1 MYRVG
6 IDVGSTTIK
15 TVVLNTSSNIIH
27 SSYKRHR
34 SSVSTALN
42 ALIDEL
48 FLVCGDEPI
57 SLNFT
62 GSAALSIAK
71 RAKVSFVQEVI
82 SASTALKHDFEGF
95 DVCVELGGE
104 DAKIMF
110 FDGVNIEQRMNGSCA
125 GGTGAFIDQM
135 ASLLN
140 TDAAGLNQMAA
151 HATRLYDIAS
161 RCGVFAKTDIQ
172 PLINQGAKKED
183 IALSIYQAIVNQTIG
198 GLSQGKK
205 IQGRVVFLGGPLTFS
220 DMLRQRFIDVLDL
233 KNAETSPYGEVFMAY
248 GAALKES
255 TQRLTLETLKSKLE
269 EASKQIDQDVRRR
282 LKPLFASAEEK
293 AQFLR
298 RHAENKVP
306 KVALSDYQG
315 PIYIGVDAGSTTSKV
330 VAISQEKTLLFDYY
344 TSNQGNPV
352 ERIKEALEQF
362 YQEKQAKAYVAGA
375 YATGYG
381 EALMQAAFSLDG
393 GEVETIC
400 HYEAAKYFDPR
411 VEFVIDIGGQDMK
424 CFTVDQGVISSIVL
438 NEACSS
444 GCGSFIETFAHSL
457 DHEIDQFASIALN
470 AQAPVDLG
478 SRCTVFMNS
487 SVKQAQAESAQVAD
501 ISAGLAFS
509 VVKNALYKVIRAH
522 NVKEE
527 FGTHILV
534 QGGTFKNDAVLRAFE
549 IETGVEV
556 IRPSIAPLM
565 GAFGAALLALENSDG
580 QDPSNMLTETQ
591 LTNFTY
597 EQKHAVCRHCFNL
610 CPLTINVFKEGKPY
624 ISGNRCERGA
634 GVKAPENPLPNLY
647 LQKYEWLIE
656 EPVKTKAYDLK
667 VGIPLALNMFENL
680 PFWRAFF
687 DELSIE
693 VVVSGRSSKKL
704 YEYGQ
709 DSIPSDTVC
718 YPAKLVHGHIESL
731 LMKDVDFIF
740 YPNMPFHPLEKDHG
754 DNHYNC
760 PIVAHYPEVIEANLD
775 DIAKQPFLKP
785 YVTLSDRNRFVK
797 TMQLT
802 LEPFVKIPKKQLI
815 HAYDEGIKAYQ
826 AYQQKVQ
833 DAGDAAIDYAIQHD
847 LNIMVLAGRPYHID
861 PEINHSI
868 PKLLRSLNTVVL
880 SEDAIAHRASA
891 ENLHVLNQW
900 TYHTRLYDA
909 AIATTQLPKA
919 EYVQLVSFGCGL
931 DAITA
936 DEIKD
941 LLQQHHKLYTQ
952 IKIDEISNLGAVN
965 IRLRSLLATM
975 NREAP
980 HD

>member
-15 TVVLNTSSNIIH
+15 TVVLNASYDIIY

-48 FLVCGDEPI
+48 FLICGDEPFT
-57 SLNFT
+57 LNFT
-62 GSAALSIAK
+62 GSAALSLAK
-71 RAKVSFVQEVI
+71 RANVSFVQEVI
-82 SASTALKHDFEGF
+82 SASTALKKDFNTF

-110 FDGVNIEQRMNGSCA
+110 FDGVNMEQRMNGSCA

-140 TDAAGLNQMAA
+140 TDAAGLNVMARS
-151 HATRLYDIAS
+151 ATRVYDIAS

-172 PLINQGAKKED
+172 PLINQGARKED
-183 IALSIYQAIVNQTIG
+183 IALSIFQAIVNQTIG

-205 IQGRVVFLGGPLTFS
+205 IQGNVVFLGGPLTFS
-220 DMLRQRFIDVLDL
+220 DVLRQRFIDVLEL
-233 KNAETSPYGEVFMAY
+233 KDARVSPHGEVFMAY
-248 GAALKES
+248 GAALKTS
-255 TQRLTLETLKSKLE
+255 QTTLTLTELKERLDD
-269 EASKQIDQDVRRR
+269 ASKRLDGDVRRR
-282 LKPLFASAEEK
+282 LQPLFVTEEERT
-293 AQFLR
+293 AFLN
-298 RHAENKVP
+298 RHAANQVP
-306 KVALSDYQG
+306 KESLADYVG
-315 PIYIGVDAGSTTSKV
+315 PIYLGVDAGSTTSKM
-330 VAISQEKTLLFDYY
+330 VAISAKKTLLFDFY

-352 ERIKEALEQF
+352 ERIKEALLEF
-362 YQEKQAKAYVAGA
+362 YSQMHPHSHVAGA

-381 EALMQAAFSLDG
+381 EALMRAAFSLDG

-400 HYEAAKYFDPR
+400 HYEAAHYFDPH

-424 CFTVDQGVISSIVL
+424 CFTVENGVITSIVL

-457 DHEIDQFASIALN
+457 DHDVASFASLALD

-487 SVKQAQAESAQVAD
+487 SVKQAQSESAEVSD

-549 IETGVEV
+549 LETDVEV

-565 GAFGAALLALENSDG
+565 GAFGAALLALEHGSEAGTSHILSENS
-580 QDPSNMLTETQ
+580 LKA
-591 LTNFTY
+591 FHY
-597 EQKHAVCRHCFNL
+597 EQRHAVCRHCFNL

-634 GVKAPENPLPNLY
+634 GVAAAKDPLPNLY
-647 LQKYEWLIE
+647 LQKYEWLME
-656 EPVKTKAYDLK
+656 EPVKTKDYRLR
-667 VGIPLALNMFENL
+667 VGLPLALNFFENL

-687 DELSIE
+687 ESLAIE

-704 YEYGQ
+704 YELGQ

-731 LMKDVDFIF
+731 LLKEVDVIF
-740 YPNMPFHPLEKDHG
+740 YPNMPFHPQEKAYG

-760 PIVAHYPEVIEANLD
+760 PIVAHYSEVIDANLENID
-775 DIAKQPFLKP
+775 QQPFLKP
-785 YVTLSDRNRFVK
+785 YVTLSDKKRFIQ
-797 TMQLT
+797 TMALT
-802 LEPFVKIPKKQLI
+802 FEPYLKLSTKALQK
-815 HAYDEGIKAYQ
+815 AYDEGMKAYES
-826 AYQQKVQ
+826 YQLRVQ
-833 DAGDAAIDYAIQHD
+833 QAGDEAIAYALKHD
-847 LNIMVLAGRPYHID
+847 LDIMVLAGRPYHID

-868 PKLLRSLNTVVL
+868 PKLLRSLNTVVV

-891 ENLHVLNQW
+891 DKLNVLNQW

-909 AIATTQLPKA
+909 ALATTTLPNA
-919 EYVQLVSFGCGL
+919 QYVQLVSFGCGL

-936 DEIKD
+936 DEIRD
-941 LLQQHHKLYTQ
+941 LLTSHGKLYTQ

-975 NREAP
+975 KRGEPIA
-980 HD
+980 